1 MKNFKVSLIK
11 TELSVETAMPLRQ
24 RQNERTAEDKSSQL
38 QASWIFWACFNRAGV
53 CVVGKQD
60 VVK

>member
-1 MKNFKVSLIK
+1 MKIFKVSTIK
-11 TELSVETAMPLRQ
+11 TKFRVETAMPLRQ
-24 RQNERTAEDKSSQL
+24 RQNERTAEDESSQL
-38 QASWIFWACFNRAGV
+38 QASWMFWAYFNRAGV